1 MILVLDS
8 SALITLAR
16 VGRLDLLRQIAGTA
30 HIPEAVFEEVVQGGR
45 DRPGGPEV
53 SQAGWISRH
62 QVHDRAAVTR
72 LRARVGRGEAEAI
85 VLARELQA
93 DALILDD
100 GTARRVA
107 EAEGQNA
114 VGLLGLLLHAKVQ
127 GLVDTVKPILD
138 EMVAAGFFIDDSLY
152 RLILRQAAE
161 EPSP

>member
-1 MILVLDS
+1 
-8 SALITLAR
+8 
-16 VGRLDLLRQIAGTA
+16 
-30 HIPEAVFEEVVQGGR
+30 
-45 DRPGGPEV
+45 
-53 SQAGWISRH
+53 
-62 QVHDRAAVTR
+62 
-72 LRARVGRGEAEAI
+72 
-85 VLARELQA
+85 
-93 DALILDD
+93 LILDD

-114 VGLLGLLLHAKVQ
+114 LDLLGLLLHAKVQ